1 MAERYLYIDIN
12 KNSNGKRYYKTTL
25 YPYIEPAE
33 SDYYIYTTDG
43 DRLDLLAQQF
53 YGDSTLWWIISNSN
67 SISHDSLYI
76 APGTQLRIP
85 TNLNFILEEFKKLN
99 QNR

>member
-1 MAERYLYIDIN
+1 MAERYSFIPII
-12 KNSNGKRYYKTTL
+12 KNTQGRRHYKTTL
-25 YPYIEPAE
+25 YPYIEPSE
-33 SDYYIYTTDG
+33 SDYYIYTTEG

-76 APGTQLRIP
+76 SPGTQLRIP
-85 TNLNFILEEFKKLN
+85 TNVNFILNEFKRIN